1 METVYRIK
9 ASELNKSFLDSIKTL
24 FKKKEIEISIT
35 DMVNDETNFL
45 LKNPSNK
52 AHLLEAIEELY
63 HGKNLVRFSGE
74 EFEKYTQELLKK

>member
-52 AHLLEAIEELY
+52 AHLLEAIEELN
-63 HGKNLVRFSGE
+63 HDKNLVRFSGE